1 MKRLIV
7 RWFYEFR
14 LSQDATRR
22 YIVTF
27 RPPFRRDW
35 WFVGGERFL
44 SKTAAEAR
52 MEEIRKDGADLFDA
66 IWNN

>member
-7 RWFYEFR
+7 RWFFKFR
-14 LSQDATRR
+14 LSQLATGR

-27 RPPFRRDW
+27 RPPFRKDW
-35 WFVGGERFL
+35 WVIGCERFL
-44 SKTAAEAR
+44 SKTAAAAR
-52 MEEIRKDGADLFDA
+52 MEEIRKDGADLFDT